1 MGKKRKLLALSFV
14 FLTIHVAATG
24 CNNSAVSK
32 NTNKTDGADSEVSAE
47 AVSANAELEI
57 RPEYSDEELSSEYD
71 KSSAVSITLADD
83 KTECNSNKVSVDGNV
98 ITILKSGTYIL
109 KGELSDGRIIVDIDD
124 DDIVRLVLAGVTI
137 TSGDSAPI
145 FVKEAKETIITL
157 EENTTNTITDAETY
171 VLEDTEKNE
180 PNAAIFSKDDLAV
193 NGTGTLV
200 VHANYNHGIQSKDD
214 LVIISGT
221 LNITSVGDGI
231 VGKDSVLV
239 KEADITMESG
249 NAGIKGTS
257 TESGKG
263 YVYLENPLIDITSVG
278 DGLHSNTVVQMDGGD
293 VTIKS
298 EDDGIHADI
307 KVLVNGGTLDIT
319 ESYEGIEGCII
330 IINDGNIAINSSDDG
345 LNASNGSG
353 SEMAGAMVGG
363 MKDRMQDREPGNLS
377 ENGQERGTD
386 TVPEDMPEGMQGEK
400 PEGVPE
406 DLPERMQGEKPE
418 EIPSGMENA
427 AKDRMKDGAGDNQ
440 NVDNQNQ
447 EDTTAETSAILT
459 LDVKIEIN
467 GGEIYVNAEGDGI
480 DSNGYVVMNGGTV
493 YVDGPQNGGNGA
505 LDYESSF
512 VVNGG
517 VLVAVGSSQMAMA
530 PSDSSE
536 VNSVHLALENYYD
549 GGTEIVIRDLEG
561 NEIISYTPAKKF
573 NSIVFTSEKLI
584 TGESYVLY
592 SDGEEIET
600 ITVSDVVTTSGN
612 VSQGMGGHMGGGK
625 PGEMFGGENGDM
637 GSQKNRT
644 WQEQEQ

>member
-1 MGKKRKLLALSFV
+1 MGKKRKIMALGLV
-14 FLTIHVAATG
+14 FLTINFAVTG

-32 NTNKTDGADSEVSAE
+32 NTGNTDSEDSEVSAE
-47 AVSANAELEI
+47 AINANAELEI
-57 RPEYSDEELSSEYD
+57 KPEYSDEELSSEYD
-71 KSSAVSITLADD
+71 KSKAVSITLADD
-83 KTECNSNKVSVDGNV
+83 KTECNSDKVSVDGNV
-98 ITILKSGTYIL
+98 ITILKSGTYIF
-109 KGELSDGRIIVDIDD
+109 KGELSDGRIVVDIDD

-171 VLEDTEKNE
+171 VLEDEEKSE

-200 VHANYNHGIQSKDD
+200 VHANFNHGIQSKDD

-239 KEADITMESG
+239 KEADITIESG
-249 NAGIKGTS
+249 NAGIKGTG
-257 TESGKG
+257 TESGRG
-263 YVYLENPLIDITSVG
+263 YIYLDSPTLDITSVG
-278 DGLHSNTVVQMDGGD
+278 DGLHSNTVVWMDGGD

-307 KVLVNGGTLDIT
+307 KVLINGGTLDIA

-330 IINDGNIAINSSDDG
+330 IINDGDIAINSSDDG

-353 SEMAGAMVGG
+353 SEMTGGMAGG
-363 MKDRMQDREPGNLS
+363 MKDRMQDRAP
-377 ENGQERGTD
+377 
-386 TVPEDMPEGMQGEK
+386 
-400 PEGVPE
+400 
-406 DLPERMQGEKPE
+406 
-418 EIPSGMENA
+418 ENA
-427 AKDRMKDGAGDNQ
+427 AGDRMKDGTGN
-440 NVDNQNQ
+440 NENK
-447 EDTTAETSAILT
+447 EDTAADASAILI
-459 LDVKIEIN
+459 LDVKLEIN
-467 GGEIYVNAEGDGI
+467 GGRIYVNAEGDGV
-480 DSNGYVVMNGGTV
+480 DSNGDVVMNGGTV

-505 LDYESSF
+505 LDYDSSF
-512 VVNGG
+512 AVNGG

-530 PSDSSE
+530 PSDSSAI
-536 VNSVHLALENYYD
+536 NSVNIALENYYD
-549 GGTEIVIRDLEG
+549 GGTEIVMKDSEG

-573 NSIVFTSEKLI
+573 NSFVFASEKLK
-584 TGESYVLY
+584 TGENYVVY
-592 SDGEEIET
+592 ADGEEIVT

-612 VSQGMGGHMGGGK
+612 VSPGMGGHMGGGK

-637 GSQKNRT
+637 GRT
-644 WQEQEQ
+644 WKEQER